1 MLASIDIK
9 LIGVVSL
16 IFIIIIGYFVYS
28 LYKDLVFLKNEVSE
42 LGNTLVL
49 QEPWNSVNGECPKSE
64 EEQDRELEEHLVSF
78 MNSQES
84 NPIQEDPVFIEE
96 PKVKKRKYN
105 KSKKNLEP
113 IVEEQ
118 EEMEI

>member
-42 LGNTLVL
+42 MGNNMILDE
-49 QEPWNSVNGECPKSE
+49 QWNSVVGESPKSE
-64 EEQDRELEEHLVSF
+64 LEQDRELEEHLASF
-78 MNSQES
+78 MNSQE
-84 NPIQEDPVFIEE
+84 PIQEENTVFIEE

-105 KSKKNLEP
+105 KNKKNLEP

-118 EEMEI
+118 EEEVEI